1 MPLLRLGLGLL
12 LLVWSAVA
20 QSDDAAEIRRALA
33 TWTEAF
39 NARDAAGACDLF
51 APDLVAQMRGPGV
64 RGKKATCDQIAVALA
79 DDTRRLTY
87 SADIEEIIVSGD
99 LAAVRLVWTFR
110 VRKGGEDRVSREP
123 GLDLFRRQP
132 DGAWRIARFLAY
144 SEERDE

>member
-1 MPLLRLGLGLL
+1 MRP
-12 LLVWSAVA
+12 AP
-20 QSDDAAEIRRALA
+20 A
-33 TWTEAF
+33 TCSRPISSPKCEA
-39 NARDAAGACDLF
+39 R
-51 APDLVAQMRGPGV
+51 GV
-64 RGKKATCDQIAVALA
+64 RGKKATCDRIAAALA

>member
-1 MPLLRLGLGLL
+1 
-12 LLVWSAVA
+12 
-20 QSDDAAEIRRALA
+20 
-33 TWTEAF
+33 
-39 NARDAAGACDLF
+39 
-51 APDLVAQMRGPGV
+51 MRGPGV
-64 RGKKATCDQIAVALA
+64 RGKKATCDQIAAALA